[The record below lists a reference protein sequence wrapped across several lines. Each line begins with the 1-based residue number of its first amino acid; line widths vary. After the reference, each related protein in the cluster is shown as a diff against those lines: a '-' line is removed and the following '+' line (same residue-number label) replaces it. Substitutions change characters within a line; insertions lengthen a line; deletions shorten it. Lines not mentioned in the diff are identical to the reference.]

1 MIQDPGAVTDR
12 AGLNRYGIRASGAGA
27 KLFGLG
33 DFALY
38 NNATGTITSFYL
50 AEVPSYYHGKTFVV
64 ELWDPGD
71 APGGGTLKMVDPSG
85 NAFNDGECRVYSR
98 LTVNDDWNLINTI
111 GAGNDCLENVAA
123 QEYNAEWLKF
133 EMDLPPEYSCS
144 TCWWKVDY
152 DYPGGV
158 QDTTTWRAYMIGNPI
173 HLVE

>member
-1 MIQDPGAVTDR
+1 MIQDPGATTDR
-12 AGLNRYGIRASGAGA
+12 AGLNRYAVRADGAGA
-27 KLFGLG
+27 NLFGLG

-38 NNATGTITSFYL
+38 NNATGTVTTFYL

-85 NAFNDGECRVYSR
+85 NAFNDGQCRVYTR
-98 LTVNDDWNLINTI
+98 PTVNADWTLFNTI
-111 GAGNDCLENVAA
+111 SAGNDCLEFVAP
-123 QEYNAEWLKF
+123 QEYNAKWLKF
-133 EMDLPPEYSCS
+133 EMDLPPEYSC
-144 TCWWKVDY
+144 TDCWWKVDY